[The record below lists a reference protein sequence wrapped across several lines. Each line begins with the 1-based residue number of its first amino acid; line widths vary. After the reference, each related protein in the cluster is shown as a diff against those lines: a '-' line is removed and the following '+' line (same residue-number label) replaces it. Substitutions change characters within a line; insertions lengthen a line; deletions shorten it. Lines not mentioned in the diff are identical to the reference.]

1 MPWYFYLFEFVS
13 GLFLANGVP
22 HFVQGISGHRF
33 QSPFGYPPGVGE
45 SSPLSNTL
53 WGFANLTVGF
63 ILLRFF
69 APQNSAVGWIPVALG
84 VLLAA
89 IWLSAYFGGVRL
101 RHAGKFSQRQARL
114 RSAQSFVKGFSIERL
129 ACGEPRTTRIIS
141 MRARNVAGTWR
152 CPE

>member
-33 QSPFGYPPGVGE
+33 QSPFGYPLGVGE

-69 APQNSAVGWIPVALG
+69 TPQSSAVGWILVALG

-89 IWLSAYFGGVRL
+89 IWLSTHFGRVRL
-101 RHAGKFSQRQARL
+101 RYAGNSLEGSAASTRSVL
-114 RSAQSFVKGFSIERL
+114 REGVL
-129 ACGEPRTTRIIS
+129 D
-141 MRARNVAGTWR
+141 
-152 CPE
+152 

>member
-1 MPWYFYLFEFVS
+1 MPWYFYLFEFLS

-69 APQNSAVGWIPVALG
+69 APQSSAAGWILVALG
-84 VLLAA
+84 VLLTA
-89 IWLSAYFGGVRL
+89 IWLSTYFGRVRL
-101 RHAGKFSQRQARL
+101 RHEGKFSRRQRGFGPL
-114 RSAQSFVKGFSIERL
+114 RPS
-129 ACGEPRTTRIIS
+129 
-141 MRARNVAGTWR
+141 
-152 CPE
+152 